1 MVRNALDEARAASPV
16 DGVFATDDLAAAEV
30 LEWAR
35 THSLSVP
42 TDLSII
48 GFDGTE
54 TMRRAL
60 PHLATIRQPIAEIA
74 QAAVS
79 ILLDQIEGKAPRS
92 SSDEAGAAPAQ
103 TVEFPGMLIPGRSL
117 AL

>member
-1 MVRNALDEARAASPV
+1 MQGSLDEARAQAPI

-35 THSLSVP
+35 SRSLSVP
-42 TDLSII
+42 GDLSVI

-60 PHLATIRQPIAEIA
+60 PHLATIRQPIEQIA
-74 QAAVS
+74 RAAVD
-79 ILLDQIEGKAPRS
+79 ILLGQMRGTLPRPI
-92 SSDEAGAAPAQ
+92 DEAGDNPAP
-103 TVEFPGMLIPGRSL
+103 TLEFAGTLIQGRSL
-117 AL
+117 SL